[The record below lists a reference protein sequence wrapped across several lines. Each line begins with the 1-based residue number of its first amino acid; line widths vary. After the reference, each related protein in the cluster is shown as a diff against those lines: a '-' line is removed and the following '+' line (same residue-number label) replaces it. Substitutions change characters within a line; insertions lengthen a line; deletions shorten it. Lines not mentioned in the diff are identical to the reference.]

1 MKTTTPLLSSAV
13 ATLAGLLMAS
23 AVCTAAIETNP
34 VPGFNS
40 TSGNP
45 ATDAHGNQ
53 WTACQVAYTG
63 VNDGGA
69 WGASLPTTAGWV
81 PMVPNG
87 SSYRGVNYNYQS
99 APSANGTDFF
109 VERNYDTHVNYNG
122 GFIFKPDVAGTYS
135 WDGKLGWNNWE
146 GGNNALDLVFGKFT
160 AAGVWSTLLATTL
173 SSEPITSYKL
183 IMTDHPE
190 LLNIVL
196 QAGDTLVVA
205 GKISADSQKGNFNF
219 GDTSINLVQVPEPAS
234 LALLALGGLALFRRR
249 R

>member
-1 MKTTTPLLSSAV
+1 MKTSNQLIAC
-13 ATLAGLLMAS
+13 AAAAMAGLLTLS
-23 AVCTAAIETNP
+23 GVGAAPIETNP

-45 ATDAHGNQ
+45 TTDAHGNQ

-69 WGASLPTTAGWV
+69 WGASLHTTAGWV
-81 PMVPNG
+81 PMTLNG
-87 SSYRGVNYNYQS
+87 SYYRGVNYNYQS
-99 APSANGTDFF
+99 APSANGTAFF
-109 VERNYDTHVNYNG
+109 VERNWDTGINYNG

-135 WDGKLGWNNWE
+135 WDGKLGWNNWG

-160 AAGVWSTLLATTL
+160 AAGVWSTLLTTTL

-205 GKISADSQKGNFNF
+205 GKISVQSQNGNFNF
-219 GDTSINLVQVPEPAS
+219 GDTSINLVPEPAS